1 MGRMG
6 IENREYKVILD
17 YKGDARKH
25 KFNQE
30 VSFNIF
36 LFFEK
41 TDNLSMLT
49 HSHIES
55 VL

>member
-1 MGRMG
+1 MG
-6 IENREYKVILD
+6 IENRNLRSFLD

-30 VSFNIF
+30 VSFNIVIF
-36 LFFEK
+36 SEK
-41 TDNLSMLT
+41 TDNLSVSART
-49 HSHIES
+49 YIES